1 MKKFTHLQLLITPKL
16 PYGDHLTWF
25 NLFCVSAESMR
36 LGLTQRSTEQRLNF
50 WFSSYSSFYSKICRI
65 HRLQVKN
72 LYWLQNMQKVIPYK
86 HSDRVKAQS
95 ECKDIVD
102 TLFLRPFHVWTL
114 KWVVLLR
121 DPYRVKFHSIQE
133 VQSATTYAK
142 TTIWN
147 SVSPRRTE
155 KVLGGISHIKDLQ
168 KVFLII
174 STVTFC
180 PLLHLK

>member
-1 MKKFTHLQLLITPKL
+1 MCSTLAGKIYKFLKGTTYFFMLLCDFIRKKMSYCIFDSWFISYELQHPFSIYQPSFSFTHVKKFTNLQLLKTSKL
-16 PYGDHLTWF
+16 PYGDRLTWF

-72 LYWLQNMQKVIPYK
+72 LSLLQNMQKAIPYK

-102 TLFLRPFHVWTL
+102 TLF
-114 KWVVLLR
+114 
-121 DPYRVKFHSIQE
+121 
-133 VQSATTYAK
+133 
-142 TTIWN
+142 
-147 SVSPRRTE
+147 
-155 KVLGGISHIKDLQ
+155 
-168 KVFLII
+168 
-174 STVTFC
+174 
-180 PLLHLK
+180 